1 MLQRST
7 LQYITVRDR
16 STVLCSMTLY
26 TLSSTHN
33 NTPSLR
39 GSYNHNDSDI
49 DIEKECR
56 TILSLSHS
64 HTLRPALA

>member
-7 LQYITVRDR
+7 LQYITIRND

-26 TLSSTHN
+26 TMSSIHN
-33 NTPSLR
+33 NTTGLR
-39 GSYNHNDSDI
+39 GSYSRNDSDI

-56 TILSLSHS
+56 TILSHS